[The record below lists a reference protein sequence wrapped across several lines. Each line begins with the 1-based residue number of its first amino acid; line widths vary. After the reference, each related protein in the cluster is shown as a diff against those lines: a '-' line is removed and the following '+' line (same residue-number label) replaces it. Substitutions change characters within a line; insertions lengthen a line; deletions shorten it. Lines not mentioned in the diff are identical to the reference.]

1 MRSFRVIDIV
11 ALIVICAITSSCNS
25 GKHQALGIF
34 RYNESSGISTLDP
47 AFARNLA
54 LMWPAHQLFN
64 TLIEVDDSLKLQPS
78 LATRWEISQDRL
90 KLIFHLRTDVFFHDD
105 GCFVNSK
112 GRRLVAADVVY
123 SFQRIIDKNTASPG
137 AWIFNGHIDSLIP
150 FTAID
155 DSTFQIKL
163 LKPFHPILGILTMP
177 YCSVVPKEA
186 VEKYGSDF
194 RKHPVGTG
202 PFAFLAWEE
211 GQALVLKRNP
221 NYFEKDNSG
230 IRLPYLSGVKVT
242 FNQSKAAEF
251 LEFQQ
256 HRLDFINDVDPSFK
270 DELLTRKGNL
280 RKEWLN
286 KLQLFKSPYLNVEYL
301 GILMDTSDVLLNA
314 SPMRMLAFR
323 KAMSYAI
330 DRQKLVFYLRNSIGV
345 PAEQGFVPPGLPGGG
360 NVTGYHYDPIMARKL
375 LSEAGIISD
384 SINVIK
390 LVTVPAYA
398 NLGTYIVSQLNLC
411 GIPAQVDVVQKSLL
425 LEQMAKSQ
433 VLFFRGSWIADY
445 PDAENYLSVFYGNN
459 PAPPNYTRFQ
469 NAEYDKLYETAIAEE
484 NDSLRNRLYSK
495 MDEIIMQQAPVI
507 PLWYDMVLHLVQNDV
522 KGFSSNKRNMLE
534 LRRVRKMK
542 E

>member
-1 MRSFRVIDIV
+1 
-11 ALIVICAITSSCNS
+11 
-25 GKHQALGIF
+25 
-34 RYNESSGISTLDP
+34 
-47 AFARNLA
+47 
-54 LMWPAHQLFN
+54 MWPAHQLFN

-90 KLIFHLRTDVFFHDD
+90 KLIFHLRTDVLFHDD

-177 YCSVVPKEA
+177 YCSIVPKEA

-301 GILMDTSDVLLNA
+301 GILMDTSDALLNA

-375 LSEAGIISD
+375 LREAGIISD

-484 NDSLRNRLYSK
+484 NDSLRNLLYSK

>member
-1 MRSFRVIDIV
+1 MRSFRLTDIV
-11 ALIVICAITSSCNS
+11 ALLVIFTITSSCNS
-25 GKHQALGIF
+25 GKHQAEGIF

-54 LMWPAHQLFN
+54 LMWPAHQLYN
-64 TLIEVDDSLKLQPS
+64 TLIEVDDSLNLQPS
-78 LATRWEISQDRL
+78 LATRWEISKDRL
-90 KLIFHLRTDVFFHDD
+90 ILIFHLRTDVLFHDD
-105 GCFVNSK
+105 DCFTNRK
-112 GRRLVAADVVY
+112 GRKLVAADIVY

-150 FTAID
+150 FRAID

-177 YCSVVPKEA
+177 YCSIVPKEA
-186 VEKYGSDF
+186 VLKYGSDF

-211 GQALVLKRNP
+211 GQALMLKRNP
-221 NYFEKDNSG
+221 NYFERDNSG
-230 IRLPYLSGVKVT
+230 VRLPYLSGVKVT

-301 GILMDTSDVLLNA
+301 GILMDTSDALLNA

-345 PAEQGFVPPGLPGGG
+345 PAEQGFIPPGLSGGG

-375 LSEAGIISD
+375 LSEAGITSD

-445 PDAENYLSVFYGNN
+445 PDAENYLSVFYGKN

-469 NAEYDKLYETAIAEE
+469 NKEYDKLYETAIAEE
-484 NDSLRNRLYSK
+484 NDSLRNNIYSK

-534 LRRVRKMK
+534 LRRVRK
-542 E
+542 